1 MDEEEREAEEEERRV
16 AKRRRVSADAARQP
30 AVRVDARAIHA
41 TDGAPVP
48 VPSSRAANADARV
61 PQRRGT
67 QSRPFHI
74 NLNEYLATHKPVP
87 SAHYRGPL
95 EPRLNNC
102 VSTAGFSDYVPNL
115 HALAQVAGGT
125 MVPNRGTKLFPCGT
139 GFLTVNNTDMVN
151 IAGARSALLAQLACS
166 FYRIIAAR
174 TGTVVQQ
181 ESFRVT
187 QCMST
192 FSLGG
197 EVDMWRL
204 YREHHAG
211 TYEPRRIDS
220 INLRS
225 MDPKVTALVY
235 RSGGVVILG
244 GRTQAYVMDCIRKV
258 AEFLSPYVVA
268 PTSVS
273 AVVKYNA
280 TNPQAP
286 VAASLQTFADEIDV
300 YLETS
305 ILRHHRRLQ

>member
-1 MDEEEREAEEEERRV
+1 MDDREHAPRA
-16 AKRRRVSADAARQP
+16 AKRRRVTPSSSAAATGGAER
-30 AVRVDARAIHA
+30 RVDARAIHG

-48 VPSSRAANADARV
+48 VPSARAEGD
-61 PQRRGT
+61 RRGT

-74 NLNEYLATHKPVP
+74 NLNQYLATHRPVP
-87 SAHYRGPL
+87 SPYYRGPI

-102 VSTAGFSDYVPNL
+102 VSTACFMDYVPNL
-115 HALAQVAGGT
+115 LALAQVTGGT
-125 MVPNRGTKLFPCGT
+125 MVPNRSTKMFPNGT

-151 IAGARSALLAQLACS
+151 IAGARSALLAFIACA
-166 FYRIIAAR
+166 FYRIAAVR
-174 TGTVVQQ
+174 AGTIVRQ
-181 ESFRVT
+181 ESCRVT

-192 FSLGG
+192 FSVGP

-204 YREHHAG
+204 YRDHHAG

-220 INLRS
+220 IPIRS
-225 MDPKVTALVY
+225 LDPKVTALVY

-258 AEFLSPYVVA
+258 AEFLSPYVTA

-280 TNPQAP
+280 SNPQAP
-286 VAASLQTFADEIDV
+286 VAASLQSFADEIDV
-300 YLETS
+300 YLGTS
-305 ILRHHRRLQ
+305 ILHHHGCPTE